1 MTSYLFLVYFE
12 LGWRYGIGI
21 EREGTIIY
29 VSKNQRDA
37 VLRELLI
44 SYKKNALMN
53 ESPYTQTFV
62 SIHNVFSWDKF
73 LL

>member
-29 VSKNQRDA
+29 VSENQRDA

-44 SYKKNALMN
+44 LIKKML
-53 ESPYTQTFV
+53 
-62 SIHNVFSWDKF
+62 
-73 LL
+73 